1 MEGGLEVVLDYHFN
15 NMMSILQLW
24 ESDTFLSLLPHNE
37 SESKEPHNTFGKKK
51 PFQVS
56 NKR

>member
-15 NMMSILQLW
+15 HMMSILQLW

-37 SESKEPHNTFGKKK
+37 SEFKGTPQHFWKEET
-51 PFQVS
+51 VS
-56 NKR
+56 SI